1 MKSVA
6 AVVPKSP
13 HRLCS
18 VGDTSPQ
25 PQAHVH
31 SRAVPPPEGEPLAGA
46 GPPSL
51 PFTAQNQAVTGGEQ
65 SFRV

>member
-1 MKSVA
+1 MKFVT

-31 SRAVPPPEGEPLAGA
+31 SRAVLPPEGEPPARA
-46 GPPSL
+46 EPPSL
-51 PFTAQNQAVTGGEQ
+51 PFTAQNQAE
-65 SFRV
+65 